1 MIMKKLPG
9 GVIAAV
15 PTPVTDQG
23 APDVERF
30 LEHCRWALGNGCD
43 GLNVLGSTGEASS
56 FGMADRRT
64 IMEAAAANL
73 DVTKLMVGTGLTDA
87 ASTVEMIRLAAELGF
102 AVALVLPPYYYKPVT
117 DDGLLTYFANLCD
130 ATGSTPIPLFLYNFP
145 AMTGV
150 PFSPEL
156 VVRMAQELDG
166 RVCGIKDSSA
176 DIPYCKRLVAALP
189 ELRVFPSSETC
200 LATAAADGFAG
211 CISATT
217 NLTGPAAGRVWQKS
231 SYDGREDD
239 VNFIADMRQQI
250 AAQPLIPAVK
260 YLVSLQQKNDPNFAR
275 VLPPFA
281 PLNDDQ
287 TQALRSVADQLA
299 GWSAR

>member
-1 MIMKKLPG
+1 MTTLPG

-15 PTPVTDQG
+15 PTPVTEQG
-23 APDVERF
+23 TPDVERF
-30 LEHCRWALGNGCD
+30 LVHSRWALENGCD

-56 FGMADRRT
+56 FGLPDRRT
-64 IMEAAAANL
+64 LMQAAAAYL
-73 DVTKLMVGTGLTDA
+73 DPGKLMVGTGLTDA
-87 ASTVEMIRLAAELGF
+87 ASTIEMTRFAAELGF

-117 DDGLLTYFANLCD
+117 DAGLFDYFANLCE
-130 ATGSTPIPLFLYNFP
+130 ATRSTPIPLFLYNYP

-156 VVRMAQELDG
+156 VARMARGLDG

-176 DIPYCKRLVAALP
+176 AIPYCKSLVAALP
-189 ELRVFPSSETC
+189 EFRVFPSSETC
-200 LATAAADGFAG
+200 LDTAAADGFAG

-217 NLTGPAAGRVWQKS
+217 NLTGPAAGRVWNNS
-231 SYDGREDD
+231 SYDGRADD
-239 VNFIADMRQQI
+239 VKFIADMRQQI

-260 YLVSLQQKNDPNFAR
+260 YLVSVQQNNDSNFAR
-275 VLPPFA
+275 ALPPFA

-287 TQALRSVADQLA
+287 MQALGPVADQLA
-299 GWSAR
+299 GWSGR